1 MKRLLSIMLA
11 AVLALSIVGSWRA
24 EELNRTA
31 KDFAGEVTVVITIDN
46 DKIVAVTAKG
56 ESEMFVTDNY
66 ALEELP
72 DSIVEDESV
81 DVDAIAGSTVAG
93 NAVKTAASNAR
104 PRLPIAMS
112 RGKERRSK
120 SLPLKWQ
127 MLSSV
132 WTLSAWVTLDL
143 ARMIKVCRCTALIRL
158 LRETCL
164 TWKTVF

>member
-56 ESEMFVTDNY
+56 ESEMFVIDNY

-81 DVDAIAGSTVAG
+81 DVDAFAGSTVAG
-93 NAVKTAASNAR
+93 NAVKTAASNALAPVAYR
-104 PRLPIAMS
+104 YVEGE
-112 RGKERRSK
+112 GKAFEVITAEVADAFI
-120 SLPLKWQ
+120 SLDVVSMGHLGPDADDQ
-127 MLSSV
+127 GV
-132 WTLSAWVTLDL
+132 
-143 ARMIKVCRCTALIRL
+143 
-158 LRETCL
+158 
-164 TWKTVF
+164 